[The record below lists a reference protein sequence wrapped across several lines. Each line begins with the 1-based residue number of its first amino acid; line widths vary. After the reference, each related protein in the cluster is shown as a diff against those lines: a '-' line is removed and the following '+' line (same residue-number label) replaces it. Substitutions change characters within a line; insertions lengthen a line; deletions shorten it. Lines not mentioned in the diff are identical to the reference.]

1 MFTKYLISV
10 YKKRFFFFSLYGILY
25 TENEGTETRKN
36 KTAKGKRKMKWR
48 IFGQG
53 LKDLVVTA
61 NSFDEALAIAR
72 KINSNYNG
80 GQRI

>member
-10 YKKRFFFFSLYGILY
+10 YKKRFFFFFFYVILC
-25 TENEGTETRKN
+25 TENEGTETRKT
-36 KTAKGKRKMKWR
+36 KPRKEREKMKWK

-53 LKDLVVTA
+53 LKDLRIIA
-61 NSFDEALAIAR
+61 NSFDEALAMAR
-72 KINSNYNG
+72 RINSNYNG